1 MSKVQNPKNGY
12 TLVEFLFF
20 LAALVGIGFLA
31 VPQITE
37 LRSATKDRNR
47 QVVLGKIEAA
57 KNSYDSTAN
66 TQARSKFD
74 GSNDQSRFELLAP
87 LMGAEDPVAF
97 VRGTG
102 ITKLKINRLGED
114 VEVEF

>member
-1 MSKVQNPKNGY
+1 MKTLKNGY
-12 TLVEFLFF
+12 TLFEFLFF
-20 LAALVGIGFLA
+20 LAAIVGIG
-31 VPQITE
+31 VISIPQITE
-37 LRSATKDRNR
+37 LRSGTKERNR
-47 QVVLGKIEAA
+47 QVIVSKIEAA

-66 TQARSKFD
+66 IQARGKFD

-114 VEVEF
+114 VEIEF